1 MSHNT
6 YNRSYLY
13 IYFSGEIIYGGRVT
27 DYWDLRCLK
36 TILKNFFA
44 SSALVD
50 GMVFK

>member
-1 MSHNT
+1 M
-6 YNRSYLY
+6 
-13 IYFSGEIIYGGRVT
+13 T
-27 DYWDLRCLK
+27 DDWDLRCLK